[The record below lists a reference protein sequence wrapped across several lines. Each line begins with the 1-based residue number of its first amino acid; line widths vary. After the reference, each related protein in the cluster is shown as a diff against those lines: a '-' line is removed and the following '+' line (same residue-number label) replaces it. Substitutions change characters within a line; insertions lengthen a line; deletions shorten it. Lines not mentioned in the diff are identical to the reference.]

1 MGLFDNVAGAV
12 LGKMGGDQ
20 GNLVKLAMEMFN
32 QYGGLSGIL
41 EKFNASGFAEQA
53 ASWVAKGE
61 NLPLSADQIVTA
73 LGAGTIA
80 EMAAKLDMP
89 ADELSK
95 QIAQY
100 LPKVVDKLTPDGVV
114 SNNSAGLLGA
124 VLGMLK

>member
-12 LGKMGGDQ
+12 LGKVGGNQ
-20 GNLVKLAMEMFN
+20 GNLVQLAMEMFN
-32 QYGGLSGIL
+32 QYGGMTGIL

-53 ASWVAKGE
+53 ASWVAKGD
-61 NLPLSADQIVTA
+61 NLPISASQIVSA

-80 EMAAKLDMP
+80 EMATKLDMS
-89 ADELSK
+89 ADELSS

-124 VLGMLK
+124 VLGLLK

>member
-1 MGLFDNVAGAV
+1 MGLFDNVADAV
-12 LGKMGGDQ
+12 LGKVGGNQ
-20 GNLVKLAMEMFN
+20 GNLVQLAMEIFN
-32 QYGGLSGIL
+32 QYGGLTGIL
-41 EKFNASGFAEQA
+41 EKFNAVGFAEQA

-61 NLPLSADQIVTA
+61 NLPLSADQIVAA
-73 LGAGTIA
+73 LGTGKIA

-89 ADELSK
+89 ADELSS

>member
-20 GNLVKLAMEMFN
+20 GNLVQLAMEMFN

-41 EKFNASGFAEQA
+41 EKFNASGFSEQV
-53 ASWVAKGE
+53 ASWVAVGE

-73 LGAGTIA
+73 LGAGEIA
-80 EMAAKLDMP
+80 EMAAKLDMS
-89 ADELSK
+89 ADELSSK
-95 QIAQY
+95 IAQY

-114 SNNSAGLLGA
+114 SNNSAVLLGA
-124 VLGMLK
+124 ILGMLK

>member
-12 LGKMGGDQ
+12 LGKVGGNQ
-20 GNLVKLAMEMFN
+20 GNLVQLAMEMFN
-32 QYGGLSGIL
+32 QYGGMTGIL
-41 EKFNASGFAEQA
+41 EKFNTSGFAEQA
-53 ASWVAKGE
+53 ASWVAKGD
-61 NLPLSADQIVTA
+61 NLPISASQIVSA

-80 EMAAKLDMP
+80 EMATKLDMS
-89 ADELSK
+89 ADELSS

-124 VLGMLK
+124 VLGLLK